1 MEVREAVQRD
11 LGELCAF
18 DHVAREER
26 TRVEFLRQS
35 IEAGSC
41 LVAARE
47 QQLLGYGIL
56 DYSFF
61 ENGFLALLYVRQG
74 QRRQGIGARLVQALE
89 ARCRTAKLFTSTNQ
103 SNLPMQALLKAM
115 GYRESGIIHNLDPE
129 DPELVYFKRLREGC

>member
-1 MEVREAVQRD
+1 MEVREAVQGD
-11 LGELCAF
+11 LEELCAF
-18 DHVAREER
+18 DHVARSMR
-26 TRVEFLRQS
+26 TRAEFLRQS
-35 IEAGSC
+35 IEAGFC